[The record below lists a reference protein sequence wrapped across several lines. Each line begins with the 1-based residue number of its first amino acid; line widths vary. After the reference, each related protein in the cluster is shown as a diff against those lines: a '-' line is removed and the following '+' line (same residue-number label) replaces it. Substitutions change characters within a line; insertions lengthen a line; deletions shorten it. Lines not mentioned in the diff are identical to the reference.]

1 MLTVPAHSCA
11 GFSDINICYNTVMKN
26 RDLSIDEPVVQNGDP
41 VLRKK
46 ASAVAPELI
55 GGKTLQGEI
64 QKMKDVLKYEY
75 DGVAIAAPQLGY
87 SRRLFVVSGRV
98 FQEKPNDP
106 MEPDM
111 VCINPE
117 IIKTSSKTT
126 LLDEGCLSV
135 RYHYGQVKRHLQVTI
150 QYIDENGISRVRGA
164 GGFLAHVI
172 QHEIDH
178 LEGIL
183 FIDKAHNLE
192 VLSGKDKKQLDRQ
205 RQNHIE
211 QLQKHGK

>member
-64 QKMKDVLKYEY
+64 QK
-75 DGVAIAAPQLGY
+75 
-87 SRRLFVVSGRV
+87 
-98 FQEKPNDP
+98 N
-106 MEPDM
+106 
-111 VCINPE
+111 
-117 IIKTSSKTT
+117 
-126 LLDEGCLSV
+126 
-135 RYHYGQVKRHLQVTI
+135 HYGQVKRHLQVTI